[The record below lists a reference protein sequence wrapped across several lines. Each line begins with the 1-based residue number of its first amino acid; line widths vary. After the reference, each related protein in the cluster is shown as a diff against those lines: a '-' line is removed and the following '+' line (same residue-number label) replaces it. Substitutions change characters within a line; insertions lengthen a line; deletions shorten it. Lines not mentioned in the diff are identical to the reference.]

1 MIKSGKQRSPISRG
15 DPEGRAGAIHLDAP
29 EHWFSMVSEGGLHQ
43 QPMAGYCLSFTRDVP
58 HDCGELVHQLEDS
71 EVVNGASA
79 VLDLVP

>member
-1 MIKSGKQRSPISRG
+1 
-15 DPEGRAGAIHLDAP
+15 
-29 EHWFSMVSEGGLHQ
+29 MVSEGGLHQ

-58 HDCGELVHQLEDS
+58 HDRGELVHQLEDF